1 MSGLFKE
8 ISMTIQQRP
17 NFNEALLSKLVTH
30 FGVTRHVKDGGYIL
44 PDGRLLNLQRSDMN
58 NRQFH
63 RAVAALMP
71 EEMLGIIDEI
81 TIVNLMASTGAI
93 RYEARGRVHVAVK
106 PTQLQRRR
114 LFDIMKYS
122 VHSYRVLVSDLNG
135 ATIGDQMFQSPQ
147 AHELL
152 HFFNRCFSSAQK
164 QYRDDEFYIIED
176 QGDYIFT
183 FRPEQ
188 RQIGRYQSN
197 TNTFTI
203 VPEFEGS
210 LAMFK
215 QQVIKR
221 QAQESAIV

>member
-1 MSGLFKE
+1 
-8 ISMTIQQRP
+8 MTIQQVI
-17 NFNEALLSKLVTH
+17 NFNDALLSKLEAH
-30 FGVTRHVKDGGYIL
+30 FGITRHIKDGGYIL
-44 PDGRLLNLQRSDMN
+44 PDGRLLNLQRSDME

-71 EEMLGIIDEI
+71 QEMVGIIDEI

-93 RYEARGRVHVAVK
+93 RYESRGRVHVAVK
-106 PTQLQRRR
+106 PTQLQRRK

-135 ATIGDQMFQSPQ
+135 ATIGDQTFQSPH

-152 HFFNRCFSSAQK
+152 NFFNRCFSGEQK
-164 QYRDDEFYIIED
+164 QYRDDEFCLREELD
-176 QGDYIFT
+176 DYTFT

-188 RQIGRYQSN
+188 RQIGRYQSS
-197 TNTFTI
+197 TKTFI
-203 VPEFEGS
+203 ILPEFEGS

-215 QQVIKR
+215 QQVEKR
-221 QAQESAIV
+221 QRQESFVE

>member
-1 MSGLFKE
+1 
-8 ISMTIQQRP
+8 MTIQQVP

-44 PDGRLLNLQRSDMN
+44 PDGRLLNLQRSDME

-71 EEMLGIIDEI
+71 EEMIGIIDEI

-106 PTQLQRRR
+106 PTQLQRRK

-135 ATIGDQMFQSPQ
+135 ATIGDQMFQSPH

-152 HFFNRCFSSAQK
+152 DFFNRCFSSAQK
-164 QYRDDEFYIIED
+164 QYRDDEFYLSKELD
-176 QGDYIFT
+176 DYIFT

-188 RQIGRYQSN
+188 RQIGRYKSS
-197 TNTFTI
+197 TKTFTI
-203 VPEFEGS
+203 LPEFEGS

-215 QQVIKR
+215 QQVTKR
-221 QAQESAIV
+221 QQQESVIV